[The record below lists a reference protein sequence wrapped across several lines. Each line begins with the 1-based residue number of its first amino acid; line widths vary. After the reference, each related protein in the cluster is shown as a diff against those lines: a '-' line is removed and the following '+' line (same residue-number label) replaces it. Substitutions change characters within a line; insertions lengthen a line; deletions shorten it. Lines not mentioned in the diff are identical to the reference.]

1 MSAAG
6 VRQKGVTCSHSVVA
20 ILPQGLRISRAA
32 GLQVP
37 VLFLPVMG
45 ATDLE
50 EVGVRGRGRVSTE
63 SEPQ

>member
-6 VRQKGVTCSHSVVA
+6 VRQKGVTCSPVVA
-20 ILPQGLRISRAA
+20 ILPQGFRISRAA

-50 EVGVRGRGRVSTE
+50 EVGVRGRGRISTE